1 MNNDICELS
10 LNELEAVSGGA
21 VDGISR
27 LIAVTQ
33 MKSANANDAAM
44 AGGQQQS
51 VYIGRP
57 ASHFWR

>member
-1 MNNDICELS
+1 MTNDIRELS
-10 LNELEAVSGGA
+10 LIELEAVSGGA

-33 MKSANANDAAM
+33 MKSGNANDAAM
-44 AGGQQQS
+44 SGGSWQS
-51 VYIGRP
+51 VYVGRP

>member
-1 MNNDICELS
+1 MTNDIHELS

-21 VDGISR
+21 ADGISR

-44 AGGQQQS
+44 SGGAWQS
-51 VYIGRP
+51 IYVGRP